1 MPDSAVI
8 PATTTFRMTSL
19 AWAWAVQSATETLGG
34 GAGPD
39 LAGSGSAKAPAVL
52 AGLDEPTRSAIAR
65 ELTSAGITDDAGTIR
80 PQWLRALRQGAAA
93 PVRVGLVSR
102 WDGFSTHC
110 RVNLFDG
117 KGLAVEFTRPVA
129 TAADGRVTAVSVA
142 DVVTVTLLSEA
153 VLWPV
158 LARSMPQFPELT
170 AGAERPDTGTGN
182 SGPAPGRDGRKTTLS
197 AADVAALSRGTAA
210 GIAGGAAAGAADG
223 VTAGV
228 AAAVAAAN
236 ATVYLEVQSR
246 AAGSEV
252 QYHGAGVWA
261 LSDSLYSVRTTGPAA
276 ARRLAM
282 VEAPAGDIARQL
294 VWHVLGAHDFLAGE
308 TPAESA
314 S

>member
-1 MPDSAVI
+1 M
-8 PATTTFRMTSL
+8 
-19 AWAWAVQSATETLGG
+19 
-34 GAGPD
+34 
-39 LAGSGSAKAPAVL
+39 
-52 AGLDEPTRSAIAR
+52 
-65 ELTSAGITDDAGTIR
+65 
-80 PQWLRALRQGAAA
+80 
-93 PVRVGLVSR
+93 SR

-158 LARSMPQFPELT
+158 MARSMPQFPELT
-170 AGAERPDTGTGN
+170 AGAERPDTVTGN

-210 GIAGGAAAGAADG
+210 GNAAAGGAAAG

-246 AAGSEV
+246 AAGSGV

-261 LSDSLYSVRTTGPAA
+261 LSDSLYSVRTTGPAT

-294 VWHVLGAHDFLAGE
+294 VWHVLGARDFLAGG

>member
-19 AWAWAVQSATETLGG
+19 AWAVAVQGATETLGAG
-34 GAGPD
+34 GPD
-39 LAGSGSAKAPAVL
+39 LAGSGSAPAPAPPAVPAVPAVL
-52 AGLDEPTRSAIAR
+52 AGLDDPTRSAIAS
-65 ELTSAGITDDAGTIR
+65 ELTTAGITDDAGTIR
-80 PQWLRALRQGAAA
+80 PQWLRALRQSAAA
-93 PVRVGLVSR
+93 PVQVGLVSR

-142 DVVTVTLLSEA
+142 DVVTVTLLPEA

-158 LARSMPQFPELT
+158 MARSMPQFPELT
-170 AGAERPDTGTGN
+170 VGAERPDTVTGN
-182 SGPAPGRDGRKTTLS
+182 SGPAPGRDGRKTALS
-197 AADVAALSRGTAA
+197 AADVAALSGGTAA
-210 GIAGGAAAGAADG
+210 G
-223 VTAGV
+223 VPSGV
-228 AAAVAAAN
+228 AAAVAAAH

-246 AAGSEV
+246 AAGSGV
-252 QYHGAGVWA
+252 RYHGAGVWA
-261 LSDSLYSVRTTGPAA
+261 LSDNLYSVRTTGPAT

-294 VWHVLGAHDFLAGE
+294 VWHVLGAHDFLASGA
-308 TPAESA
+308 PAKSA
-314 S
+314 A

>member
-1 MPDSAVI
+1 M
-8 PATTTFRMTSL
+8 
-19 AWAWAVQSATETLGG
+19 
-34 GAGPD
+34 
-39 LAGSGSAKAPAVL
+39 
-52 AGLDEPTRSAIAR
+52 DEPTRSAIVR
-65 ELTSAGITDDAGTIR
+65 ELTTAGITDDAGTIR
-80 PQWLRALRQGAAA
+80 PQWLRALRQSAAA
-93 PVRVGLVSR
+93 PVQVGLVSR

-142 DVVTVTLLSEA
+142 DVVTVTLLPEA

-158 LARSMPQFPELT
+158 MARSLPQFPELT
-170 AGAERPDTGTGN
+170 AGAERPDTVTWK
-182 SGPAPGRDGRKTTLS
+182 SGPVPGRDGRKTTLS

-210 GIAGGAAAGAADG
+210 GIAGGAAAGAAARAAAG
-223 VTAGV
+223 VPAGV

-246 AAGSEV
+246 VAGGGV

-261 LSDSLYSVRTTGPAA
+261 LSNNLYSVRTTGPAA

-294 VWHVLGAHDFLAGE
+294 VWHVLGAHDFLASG

>member
-19 AWAWAVQSATETLGG
+19 AWAVAVQGATETLEAG
-34 GAGPD
+34 GPD
-39 LAGSGSAKAPAVL
+39 LAGSGSGPAPAALADL

-65 ELTSAGITDDAGTIR
+65 ELTTAGITDDAGTLR
-80 PQWLRALRQGAAA
+80 PQWLRALRQSAAA
-93 PVRVGLVSR
+93 PIQVGLVSR

-117 KGLAVEFTRPVA
+117 RGLAVEFTRPVD
-129 TAADGRVTAVSVA
+129 TSADGRVTAVSVA

-158 LARSMPQFPELT
+158 MARSMPQFPELT
-170 AGAERPDTGTGN
+170 AGAGRPDIVTGK
-182 SGPAPGRDGRKTTLS
+182 SCPAPGRDGGKTTLS
-197 AADVAALSRGTAA
+197 AADVAALSRGNTT
-210 GIAGGAAAGAADG
+210 GIA
-223 VTAGV
+223 AGV
-228 AAAVAAAN
+228 AAAVSAAN
-236 ATVYLEVQSR
+236 ATVYLEVRSR
-246 AAGSEV
+246 AAGTGV

-261 LSDSLYSVRTTGPAA
+261 LSDNLYSVRTTGPAT

-282 VEAPAGDIARQL
+282 VDAPAGDIARQL
-294 VWHVLGAHDFLAGE
+294 VWHVLGAHDFLAGG
-308 TPAESA
+308 TSAESA